1 MQKQLGILAAAVTLT
16 AVTGCTSMSK
26 VAHPTTTATLSA
38 QSAQIVTRPTEYAY
52 KTIGTATGHS
62 SQVKIFGF
70 TVGGDTTAASVQGL
84 SGASKLESLAAY
96 RAVKSLKGDAFF
108 QLTTEED
115 KTEFPS
121 FFPFIYNAQKISV
134 TGKVLKIEDLGTI
147 TAERADKMEATAA
160 ETSKTEDKGLFGGL
174 FD

>member
-1 MQKQLGILAAAVTLT
+1 MQKQIGMIAAVITLT
-16 AVTGCTSMSK
+16 AVTGCSSMSK
-26 VAHPTTTATLSA
+26 VAHPTTTASLNA

-52 KTIGTATGHS
+52 KTIGTATGTS
-62 SQVKIFGF
+62 NQVKILGF
-70 TVGGDTTAASVQGL
+70 TVSGDTTGASVQGL
-84 SGASKLESLAAY
+84 AGASKLESLAAY

-121 FFPFIYNAQKISV
+121 FFPFIYNAQKIKV

-147 TAERADKMEATAA
+147 TAERADKMEAA
-160 ETSKTEDKGLFGGL
+160 EAGKTEDRGLFGGL